1 MSRSAAESPQV
12 ITQPDGLDHH
22 SSAGLQAGPDLPLRS
37 HRLVQLARLVML
49 GLLVAGLA
57 SAWEGDGLTASVL
70 AGGFALV
77 GASTLLNRFGATQL
91 ASLGILWSLTL
102 LAATA
107 MWFNQGLYS
116 PAMLVFPCVLVIA
129 NMLARLRHFV
139 LLLAFMIL
147 AMAAMVG
154 SSIGGWRHFSVAPA
168 GWAQLIYAVVILVVF
183 AVMVAMLAGDLR
195 RALKALQAEVVR
207 ANKAREQIQYQATHD
222 ALTGLPNRLACQM
235 IAQRA
240 MAYAAKHGRQ
250 VALVYVNI
258 DNFKHVN
265 DSLGHRAGDEL
276 LRQAALRLQ
285 SNTRGRDTVARL
297 GGDEFLLLLSDLGEA
312 NEAAAMASH
321 VLSVMVEPFQ
331 FESLPIGI
339 SCSIGIALFPGDG
352 RDFEGTMQKANIA
365 VHHAKEAGRNV
376 FRFFDERMNANM
388 LEDLNISTSLR
399 GAIERGEFHLH
410 YQPLIDLA
418 SGHLIGAEALLR
430 WDHPERGSIPP
441 GRFIP
446 VAERSGQV
454 VELGQWV
461 LNEACSQVRAWRG
474 TRFEGLVVSVNVSTV
489 QFKRG
494 TLEAMVSAAL
504 ERYGVPAGSIE
515 LEVTESAL
523 IHDPET
529 FVETLHSLKRLGLR
543 LSIDDFGTG
552 YSNLS
557 YLQRFEIDKLKI
569 DQSFV
574 RRLSERPQDR
584 AIVRAIIQMAKSL
597 NLVTTGEGIEDDATL
612 AHLVELG
619 CDQGQGFILGRPM
632 SAGEFEQAFAGRLKP
647 LA

>member
-1 MSRSAAESPQV
+1 M
-12 ITQPDGLDHH
+12 
-22 SSAGLQAGPDLPLRS
+22 SSAPPPSPLPDLDPDLPTQVDMPLRS
-37 HRLVQLARLVML
+37 KRLVQLARLVLL
-49 GLLVAGLA
+49 GLFVAGLTTA
-57 SAWEGDGLTASVL
+57 LSGDWVTARML

-77 GASTLLNRFGATQL
+77 GASTLMNRFGATEL
-91 ASLGILWSLTL
+91 ASVCILWSLTL
-102 LAATA
+102 LATTVMA
-107 MWFNQGLYS
+107 FNQGLYS
-116 PAMLVFPCVLVIA
+116 PAVLIFPCVLVIA
-129 NMLARLRHFV
+129 NMLTRLRHF
-139 LLLAFMIL
+139 LLLLGFML
-147 AMAAMVG
+147 VAMTLMTWAEVSG
-154 SSIGGWRHFSVAPA
+154 LHHFSVAAP
-168 GWAQLIYAVVILVVF
+168 GWAQWVYAAVILVVF

-195 RALKALQAEVVR
+195 RALKALQAEVLRVNQATEKIR
-207 ANKAREQIQYQATHD
+207 YQATHD
-222 ALTGLPNRLACQM
+222 ALTGLPNRVASQM
-235 IAQRA
+235 IAERA
-240 MAYAAKHGRQ
+240 MSYASHHGRQ

-276 LRQAALRLQ
+276 LRQAAARLQ
-285 SNTRGRDTVARL
+285 ANTRGRDTVARL
-297 GGDEFLLLLSDLGEA
+297 GGDEFLLLLSDLGDA

-321 VLSVMVEPFQ
+321 VLAVMVEPFQ

-352 RDFEGTMQKANIA
+352 RDFESAMQKANIA
-365 VHHAKEAGRNV
+365 MHHAKEAGRNV

-399 GAIERGEFHLH
+399 GAIERGEFKLH
-410 YQPLIDLA
+410 YQPLVDLA
-418 SGHLIGAEALLR
+418 SGQLIGAEALLR
-430 WDHPERGSIPP
+430 WEHPERGNIPP

-454 VELGQWV
+454 VEIGQWV
-461 LNEACSQVRAWRG
+461 LGEACRQVRAWNG
-474 TRFEGLVVSVNVSTV
+474 TPFDSLVLSVNVSTV

-494 TLEAMVSAAL
+494 TLESVVAAAL
-504 ERYGVPAGSIE
+504 ERHGVPPGRIE

-529 FVETLHSLKRLGLR
+529 FVETLHGLKRLGLR

-597 NLVTTGEGIEDDATL
+597 NLVTTGEGIEDEATL
-612 AHLVELG
+612 AHLIELG
-619 CDQGQGFILGRPM
+619 CEQGQGFVLGRPT
-632 SAGEFEQAFAGRLKP
+632 AVEDFERQFAGLLKP

>member
-1 MSRSAAESPQV
+1 MSAHPQPQSAA
-12 ITQPDGLDHH
+12 QP
-22 SSAGLQAGPDLPLRS
+22 AAVAAGPARPVQADQALRS
-37 HRLVQLARLVML
+37 QRLVQLARLVLL
-49 GLLVAGLA
+49 GLLIAGA
-57 SAWEGDGLTASVL
+57 TTAAHGDWVTTRVL

-77 GASTLLNRFGATQL
+77 GISTLLNRAGATEL
-91 ASLGILWSLTL
+91 ASVCILWSLTL
-102 LAATA
+102 LASAA
-107 MWFNQGLYS
+107 MAFNQGLYS
-116 PAMLVFPCVLVIA
+116 PAVLVFPCILVIA
-129 NMLARLRHFV
+129 NMLTRLRHFL
-139 LLLAFMIL
+139 LLLAFML
-147 AMAAMVG
+147 AAMTAMVWAETSG
-154 SSIGGWRHFSVAPA
+154 RHHFGAAPA
-168 GWAQLIYAVVILVVF
+168 GWTQWVYSVVILVVF

-195 RALKALQAEVVR
+195 KALKALQAEVVR
-207 ANKAREQIQYQATHD
+207 VSKAKEQIQYQATHD
-222 ALTGLPNRLACQM
+222 AMTGLPNRLASQL

-240 MAYAAKHGRQ
+240 MAYAAKHTRQ
-250 VALVYVNI
+250 VALVFVNI

-265 DSLGHRAGDEL
+265 ESLGHRAGDEL

-285 SNTRGRDTVARL
+285 ANTRGRDTVARL
-297 GGDEFLLLLSDLGEA
+297 GGDEFLLLLSDIGEA
-312 NEAAAMASH
+312 NEAASAASH
-321 VLSVMVEPFQ
+321 LLTVMVEPFH

-352 RDFEGTMQKANIA
+352 LDFDSVMQKADIA

-399 GAIERGEFHLH
+399 GAIERGELKLH
-410 YQPLIDLA
+410 YQPLVDLA

-430 WDHPERGSIPP
+430 WQHPERGNIPP

-461 LNEACSQVRAWRG
+461 LNEACRQAQAWRG
-474 TRFEGLVVSVNVSTV
+474 TPFERMVVSVNVSTV

-494 TLEAMVSAAL
+494 TLEAVVAAAL
-504 ERYGVPAGSIE
+504 ERHGVRPGSIE

-523 IHDPET
+523 IHDPES
-529 FVETLHSLKRLGLR
+529 FVQTLHGLKQLGVR

-557 YLQRFEIDKLKI
+557 YLQRFEVDKLKI
-569 DQSFV
+569 DQSFI
-574 RRLSERPQDR
+574 RRLSERSQDR

-597 NLVTTGEGIEDDATL
+597 NLATTGEGIEDDATL
-612 AHLVELG
+612 AALIELG
-619 CDQGQGFILGRPM
+619 CEQGQGFILGRPV
-632 SAGEFEQAFAGRLKP
+632 SADDFERQFADLLRP
-647 LA
+647 RH

>member
-1 MSRSAAESPQV
+1 MSSVNLSPPDDAPIPAAEAALAASTDQ
-12 ITQPDGLDHH
+12 
-22 SSAGLQAGPDLPLRS
+22 PLRS
-37 HRLVQLARLVML
+37 TRLVQLARLVL
-49 GLLVAGLA
+49 AGLLLAGLNTA
-57 SAWEGDGLTASVL
+57 LSGDWVTAQVL

-77 GASTLLNRFGATQL
+77 GISTLINRLGATEL
-91 ASLGILWSLTL
+91 ASVCILWSLTL
-102 LAATA
+102 LAAAA
-107 MWFNQGLYS
+107 MAFNQGLYS
-116 PAMLVFPCVLVIA
+116 PAVLVFPCVLVIA
-129 NMLARLRHFV
+129 NMLTRLRHFL
-139 LLLAFMIL
+139 LLLAFMT
-147 AMAAMVG
+147 AAMTLMTWAEVSG
-154 SSIGGWRHFSVAPA
+154 RHHFSVAPA
-168 GWAQLIYAVVILVVF
+168 GWTQWVYSVVILVVF

-195 RALKALQAEVVR
+195 KALKALRAEVVR
-207 ANKAREQIQYQATHD
+207 VNEAKEQIQYQATHD
-222 ALTGLPNRLACQM
+222 ALTGLPNRLASQL

-250 VALVYVNI
+250 VALVFVNI

-276 LRQAALRLQ
+276 LRQAAGRLQ
-285 SNTRGRDTVARL
+285 ANTRGRDTVARL
-297 GGDEFLLLLSDLGEA
+297 GGDEFLLLLSDIGNA
-312 NEAAAMASH
+312 NEAAATASH
-321 VLSVMVEPFQ
+321 LLGVMIEPFR
-331 FESLPIGI
+331 FESLPVGI

-352 RDFEGTMQKANIA
+352 PEFDGLLQKADIA
-365 VHHAKEAGRNV
+365 MHHAKEAGRNV
-376 FRFFDERMNANM
+376 LRFFDERMNANM

-399 GAIERGEFHLH
+399 GAIERGEFQLH
-410 YQPLIDLA
+410 YQPLVDLA

-430 WDHPERGSIPP
+430 WQHPERGNIPP

-454 VELGQWV
+454 VEIGQWV
-461 LNEACSQVRAWRG
+461 LNEACRQVQAWRG
-474 TRFEGLVVSVNVSTV
+474 TRFERLVVSVNVSTV

-494 TLEAMVSAAL
+494 TLEAVVAAAL
-504 ERYGVPAGSIE
+504 ERHGTPPGSIE

-523 IHDPET
+523 IHDPES
-529 FVETLHSLKRLGLR
+529 FVETLHGLKRLGLR

-574 RRLSERPQDR
+574 RRLSERSQDR

-612 AHLVELG
+612 ATLIELG

-632 SAGEFEQAFAGRLKP
+632 SAADFEQAFAGLLRP